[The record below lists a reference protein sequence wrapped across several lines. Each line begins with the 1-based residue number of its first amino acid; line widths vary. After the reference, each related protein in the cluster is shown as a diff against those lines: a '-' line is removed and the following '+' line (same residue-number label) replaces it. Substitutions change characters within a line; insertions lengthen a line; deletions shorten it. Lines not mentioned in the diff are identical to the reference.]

1 MGLFLKDTL
10 SCFEMPYKI
19 FPDKEKARSIFR
31 MALEREKSVSN
42 LDPAMFA
49 TIVMENYYEIIK
61 ELATAILLL
70 CGIKATGENAHKEI
84 LDSLKKYAN
93 FNSEE
98 ILILQDL
105 RLKRNKSMYEGK
117 QISPSY
123 LENNKSALLKI
134 IDKLKKII
142 RERIK

>member
-1 MGLFLKDTL
+1 M
-10 SCFEMPYKI
+10 MHKI
-19 FPDKEKARSIFR
+19 FPDKEKAKSIFR
-31 MALEREKSVSN
+31 MALEREKSVSS
-42 LDPAMFA
+42 LDPVLFTTIA
-49 TIVMENYYEIIK
+49 TENYYEVIK

-70 CGIKATGENAHKEI
+70 SGIKATGENAHKEI
-84 LDSLKKYAN
+84 LDSLEKYAD
-93 FNSEE
+93 FHDEE

-123 LENNKSALLKI
+123 LENNKNALLKI

-142 RERIK
+142 RERMK